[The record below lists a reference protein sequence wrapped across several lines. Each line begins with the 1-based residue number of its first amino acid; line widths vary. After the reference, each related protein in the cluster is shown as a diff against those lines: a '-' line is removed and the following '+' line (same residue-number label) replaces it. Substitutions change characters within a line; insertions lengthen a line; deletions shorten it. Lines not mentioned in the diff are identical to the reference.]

1 MYSFLKNINICLV
14 PILLSV
20 MIYQNLSFYMIDSN
34 IAEMS
39 VNKIISLVLIII
51 LLPEFLSGMK
61 NKKLGI
67 VYILFIY
74 IIVHNFFSQQS
85 LYDFMMKNIE
95 SLLFPIIFIYGYNVA
110 SEGKL
115 RKLVSIYVFTFICAI
130 ILFEIKFKSL
140 ADFMSGDYVF
150 SVIVILPLFFFL
162 KNKYLRIILLI
173 LLSIVT
179 IISLKRSVFL
189 GLLLFFI
196 SYVYYNG
203 YIKLS
208 LKNISILIIVSA
220 LCYIAFIYLYSEI
233 FQLLNRFENITDD
246 QGSGRIYIYT
256 MIYDNFRNNSILSQ
270 LFGSGQASVYER
282 FGIYAHNDYLEFLY
296 DYGYIGLLIFIVL
309 ICKLL
314 FNKKVSLPDNE
325 EYKSLESLKKSTV
338 LLYIVLS
345 LLNCVIYS
353 FNIISPL
360 FLTIGL
366 CIGRMESIMKKINC

>member
-1 MYSFLKNINICLV
+1 
-14 PILLSV
+14 
-20 MIYQNLSFYMIDSN
+20 MIDSN